1 MYVCIYVCTHKHTST
16 CTHKQTHRQTR
27 THAHARARA
36 RPRAYTYSYTYTC
49 VCVRVYVYVCVCVC
63 VCVQVLHG
71 GMHDVSRRLQ
81 TFTSD
86 FPHSEPPLTP
96 EVMVLTGLFS
106 QALEPGSDR
115 VICNACGVVL
125 EGWEAGQVPS
135 FVHFAASPHCRL
147 LQWPHASLPA
157 ATADSPH
164 RAPPAASPLSHEP
177 ELEPPAIHKPIR
189 GWGQMLAQA
198 GAEHEV
204 VPPALFPPP
213 PPPPPPATPARCSST
228 RQRAGLR
235 IFVGLGH

>member
-1 MYVCIYVCTHKHTST
+1 MYVHTNTQAHTHINRHTDRHAH
-16 CTHKQTHRQTR
+16 THTR
-27 THAHARARA
+27 TRARARA
-36 RPRAYTYSYTYTC
+36 RIHIHIHIH
-49 VCVRVYVYVCVCVC
+49 VYVYVCMCVCVCVC

-213 PPPPPPATPARCSST
+213 PPPPPPAPPARCSST
-228 RQRAGLR
+228 RQRAGWR